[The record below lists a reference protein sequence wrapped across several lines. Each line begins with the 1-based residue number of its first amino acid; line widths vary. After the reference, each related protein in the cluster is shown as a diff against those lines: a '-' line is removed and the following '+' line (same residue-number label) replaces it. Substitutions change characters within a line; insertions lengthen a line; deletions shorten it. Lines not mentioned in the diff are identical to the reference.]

1 MGENSDSFFDKI
13 LLKNIDVEI
22 PIGVSL
28 IDTSAKNSAST
39 KNIQFQISCR
49 RGNRYLSKK
58 IPESSRLEFFERF
71 SAICFV
77 RCRRQ
82 HQ

>member
-1 MGENSDSFFDKI
+1 MGENSDSFFDKT
-13 LLKNIDVEI
+13 LLKNIDEER

-49 RGNRYLSKK
+49 RGNR
-58 IPESSRLEFFERF
+58 
-71 SAICFV
+71 
-77 RCRRQ
+77 
-82 HQ
+82 

>member
-49 RGNRYLSKK
+49 RGNRYLS
-58 IPESSRLEFFERF
+58 
-71 SAICFV
+71 
-77 RCRRQ
+77 
-82 HQ
+82 HQD